1 MLARK
6 FMTSQTKT
14 AISIIVVVF
23 ILCVALMC
31 IRTPNNIP
39 EGFQNDPMADFETQ
53 IAGLDENKRRTLL
66 DAMRDRLIHYGMLPN
81 HGENEVDRTQW
92 VPKSNIPPAGPR
104 IDMSQYVKKSSIP
117 PEKVCPPQQQV
128 DMTQYVKKSTLPPAQ
143 KCPPCVA
150 PKVKVSA
157 AMCTKCPDCPKCPP
171 PERCPD
177 IKCPPPP
184 TCPPPPKCPEM
195 KCPPEKVCPECS
207 RIKYIK
213 VPTVITRTVYKD
225 KDGNTVG
232 EDVNRDNEAL
242 DSGLAEAIK
251 KIMRKASVTPPPRS
265 RSPRPSQESSTRAP
279 TTYPEGDIVIPV
291 ETRER
296 NDCEAESCRP
306 VGLNSAFREFGV
318 YGF

>member
-1 MLARK
+1 
-6 FMTSQTKT
+6 MTPQTKT
-14 AISIIVVVF
+14 ALSIIAVVF
-23 ILCVALMC
+23 ILCIVLMF
-31 IRTPNNIP
+31 ISGSTIKP
-39 EGFQNDPMADFETQ
+39 EGFQDDPMADFETQ
-53 IAGLDENKRRTLL
+53 IAGLDDEKRRSLL
-66 DAMRDRLIHYGMLPN
+66 GAMRDRLIHYGMLPN
-81 HGENEVDRTQW
+81 HGDNEVDRTQW

-117 PEKVCPPQQQV
+117 PEKVCPPQKEI
-128 DMTQYVKKSTLPPAQ
+128 DMTQYVRKSTLPPAQ
-143 KCPPCVA
+143 TCPPCVA

-177 IKCPPPP
+177 IKCPPPT

-195 KCPPEKVCPECS
+195 KCPAEKNCPECS

-213 VPTVITRTVYKD
+213 VPTVITRTIYKD
-225 KDGNTVG
+225 KDGNTVS
-232 EDVNRDNEAL
+232 ENVANDTKPP
-242 DSGLAEAIK
+242 DSGLATAIK
-251 KIMRKASVTPPPRS
+251 KIMRNAGTPPTTP
-265 RSPRPSQESSTRAP
+265 PSTSTTRTAP
-279 TTYPEGDIVIPV
+279 TTYPDGDIVIPA

-306 VGLNSAFREFGV
+306 VGLNSAFREYGV